1 MTCQSF
7 RARKFP
13 NINLPVG
20 LSLISCRHALR
31 KSGVYTSLD
40 FAPPRRFKNDDSM
53 SDAASI
59 RSGRSGRSGMSAVS
73 SQHMY
78 AMRTGAYRV
87 SRIPKELAGSKDDII
102 ASLRP
107 TWDLRGPEQAARNTG
122 RESPAAFST
131 LKFT

>member
-7 RARKFP
+7 QARKFSD
-13 NINLPVG
+13 INPPVG

-53 SDAASI
+53 SDAGSV
-59 RSGRSGRSGMSAVS
+59 RSGVSSVS
-73 SQHMY
+73 SQQLY
-78 AMRTGAYRV
+78 AMRTGAYRI
-87 SRIPKELAGSKDDII
+87 SRIPKALAGSKEDII

-122 RESPAAFST
+122 RDSPSAFST

>member
-1 MTCQSF
+1 MTWQPF

-13 NINLPVG
+13 HLNLPVES
-20 LSLISCRHALR
+20 SLTSCRHALR

-40 FAPPRRFKNDDSM
+40 FAPPKRFKSDDGM
-53 SDAASI
+53 SDAGSV
-59 RSGRSGRSGMSAVS
+59 RSGVSAVS
-73 SQHMY
+73 SQQLY

-122 RESPAAFST
+122 RDSPAAFST
-131 LKFT
+131 LRFS

>member
-7 RARKFP
+7 QARKFS

-31 KSGVYTSLD
+31 KSGLYTSLD
-40 FAPPRRFKNDDSM
+40 FAPPRRFKNDDGM
-53 SDAASI
+53 SDTGSV
-59 RSGRSGRSGMSAVS
+59 RSGRSGVSAIS
-73 SQHMY
+73 SQQLH
-78 AMRTGAYRV
+78 AVRTGAYRV

-122 RESPAAFST
+122 RDSPAAFST
-131 LKFT
+131 LKFS

>member
-7 RARKFP
+7 RARKYS
-13 NINLPVG
+13 NINLAVG
-20 LSLISCRHALR
+20 LPLISYRHALR

-40 FAPPRRFKNDDSM
+40 FAPPRRFKNDDGM
-53 SDAASI
+53 SETGSV
-59 RSGRSGRSGMSAVS
+59 RSGRSGVSAVS
-73 SQHMY
+73 SQHLY

-102 ASLRP
+102 SSLRP

-122 RESPAAFST
+122 RDSPAAFST
-131 LKFT
+131 LRFT